1 MPDSARDDM
10 PDTALFWRWV
20 GQSLRPVVGWV
31 LTAIGALALLVGYLG
46 VSREAI
52 VAKQIP
58 FLISGGL
65 GGLALLIIGAV
76 YLGTEDV
83 RRDAARLERLEGLVE
98 ELHQA
103 LLVREGG
110 PTPSE
115 LASVSDSDLYRA
127 FDMDQSTM
135 ATTGNG
141 ANATSV
147 GGGVVVL
154 PQGKSYHRPG
164 CPMVEGKPQ
173 AEVVPA
179 RSATSKGLEPCRLCE
194 PHLVEA

>member
-1 MPDSARDDM
+1 MPDTTRDEM

-20 GQSLRPVVGWV
+20 GQSLRPVIGWV

-58 FLISGGL
+58 YLISGGL

-83 RRDAARLERLEGLVE
+83 RRDAARLERLESLVE
-98 ELHQA
+98 ELHQT
-103 LLVREGG
+103 LLVRDGG
-110 PTPSE
+110 PTASE
-115 LASVSDSDLYRA
+115 LSGVSDSDLYRA
-127 FDMDQSTM
+127 FDMQTS
-135 ATTGNG
+135 TTGNG
-141 ANATSV
+141 SAVMPA
-147 GGGVVVL
+147 GDGVVVL

-164 CPMVEGKPQ
+164 CPMVEGKDQ
-173 AEVVPA
+173 AEIVPA